1 MAGAEGQSG
10 RRGLRPRAEAGCPPQ
25 APRVPGCPASPRG
38 GAADTHSLSRGAGK
52 KAQMWS
58 RRGKR
63 SLQAELTNV
72 LEIKVG
78 CTRLQSAFHPEWRV
92 SPLSPRTLAPW
103 SPSPCPGPSG
113 RPTLCKSNP
122 FPPKHLWT
130 PGGAPPRP
138 AAARA
143 GFLRPRP
150 GPWLSLDFMEGARGD
165 NELPGRILIS
175 PRWRWGGRS
184 PAQPGSSE
192 LVYQRGAAGRSG
204 GGAARPAPR

>member
-1 MAGAEGQSG
+1 MQ
-10 RRGLRPRAEAGCPPQ
+10 RPDAPPQ
-25 APRVPGCPASPRG
+25 APRGPRLPSVAARGCRRHPQSEQGGGEEGPDVEPA
-38 GAADTHSLSRGAGK
+38 
-52 KAQMWS
+52 
-58 RRGKR
+58 GKR

-92 SPLSPRTLAPW
+92 SPLSPRTLAPY

-175 PRWRWGGRS
+175 PRRRWGGGRS